1 MDQKYDV
8 AAYVWPAYTGDEPR
22 SRLFWPEEYGEWE
35 TVHSAQAKFEGH
47 HWPRRPRW
55 GYVNEA
61 DPGVMEMEINMALR
75 HGVNVF
81 IYDWYWY
88 DNRPFLAQCLENG
101 FLKAANCDK
110 MKFYIMW
117 ANHDVSHGWDKR
129 NAHKP
134 WADLWS
140 GRVTKAQF
148 EALCELWIERY
159 FTHPSYY
166 RIDGKPVFMIYY
178 LHNFVEGV
186 GGLDSAVRCLDYL
199 RERAV
204 RAGLPG
210 VHIQVQHMRYIEKSE
225 SGFDDGV
232 VGTSAARLHA
242 LGVDSCTHY
251 QFASFANVNQPY
263 PAAVQEA
270 VREWNAVRQETR
282 LPFFPHV
289 SIGWDNNPRFIPLQP
304 HIMTENT
311 PENFRAALRL
321 AKEDSDRHNET
332 PLITVNSWNEWTEG
346 SYLEPDDLYGYGYL
360 EAVRDVFGRQD

>member
-1 MDQKYDV
+1 M
-8 AAYVWPAYTGDEPR
+8 
-22 SRLFWPEEYGEWE
+22 
-35 TVHSAQAKFEGH
+35 
-47 HWPRRPRW
+47 
-55 GYVNEA
+55 
-61 DPGVMEMEINMALR
+61 
-75 HGVNVF
+75 
-81 IYDWYWY
+81 
-88 DNRPFLAQCLENG
+88 
-101 FLKAANCDK
+101 
-110 MKFYIMW
+110 
-117 ANHDVSHGWDKR
+117 
-129 NAHKP
+129 
-134 WADLWS
+134 
-140 GRVTKAQF
+140 
-148 EALCELWIERY
+148 
-159 FTHPSYY
+159 
-166 RIDGKPVFMIYY
+166 
-178 LHNFVEGV
+178 
-186 GGLDSAVRCLDYL
+186 
-199 RERAV
+199 
-204 RAGLPG
+204 
-210 VHIQVQHMRYIEKSE
+210 
-225 SGFDDGV
+225 
-232 VGTSAARLHA
+232 HA